1 MTEEKQE
8 KELFDARLRAEE
20 LRAQIRYHDY
30 RYYVLDSPEIS
41 DAEYDELMRELKQIE
56 ERFPQLITPDS
67 PTQQVAGQP
76 VEAFGVV
83 EHRLPLLSLA
93 NAFSDTELRAW
104 YRRAVTLLDV
114 EGFPMVCEPKI
125 DGLAVA
131 LVYEDGRFVQG
142 ATRGDGYR
150 GENISE
156 NLKTI
161 RSIPMRLLA
170 KDAPPRFEVRGEV
183 YMPKAAFE
191 RLNEQLA
198 DRGEKLF
205 MNPRNA
211 AAGSVRQKD
220 PRISA
225 RRPLDIWIYQ
235 LGWAEGPYPPSHW
248 EILRWLGEMG
258 FRINPEIAR
267 YENLDRVEHYYRQW
281 ADRRHELEYEID
293 GLVVKVDPL
302 EYQER
307 LGVVGR
313 EPRWAIAYKFPP
325 IQTTT
330 TLRAIEINIGRTGSL
345 NPYAVLEPV
354 RVGGVI
360 VKQATLHNE
369 EDIRRKDIRIGDTVI
384 VQRAGDV
391 IPQVVGPVVSKRTG
405 REQVFVMPERC
416 PACSTPVVRPENEV
430 MRYCPN
436 PACPAQAFRWLTH
449 FVSRGAMDIDGLG
462 KSWCYV
468 LLRERLARDPSDVYS
483 LTKEQLVALE
493 RMGEKSAD
501 NLLRSIQA
509 SKDRS
514 LRRLIF
520 ALGIRHVGGEIAGI
534 LADRFRSIDALAR
547 AEQEELDQIPTVGPR
562 IAESVYQWF
571 RDESNLRV
579 LEKLRQAGVRM
590 AEETPAAPP
599 AGPLAG
605 LSFVVTGTLASMLRS
620 RAEDLIRKLGG
631 VAADSVTKKTDY
643 MVVGEAP
650 GSKLQKA
657 QQYGTKLLNEEEFL
671 ELLRKHGVAEH

>member
-1 MTEEKQE
+1 MAEE

-41 DAEYDELMRELKQIE
+41 DAEYDELMRELKEIE
-56 ERFPQLITPDS
+56 ARFPQLITPDS
-67 PTQQVAGQP
+67 PTQRVAGQP

-93 NAFSDTELRAW
+93 NAFNNEELRAW
-104 YRRAVTLLDV
+104 YRRAVTLLDI
-114 EGFPMVCEPKI
+114 EGFPLVCEPKI

-131 LVYEDGRFVQG
+131 LVYEDGRFSQG

-191 RLNEQLA
+191 RLNQELA
-198 DRGEKLF
+198 ERGEKMF

-220 PRISA
+220 PRVTA
-225 RRPLDIWIYQ
+225 RRPLDIWVYQ
-235 LGWAEGPYPPSHW
+235 LGWAEGPYPSTHW
-248 EILRWLGEMG
+248 EALHWLGEMG
-258 FRINPEIAR
+258 FRINPQIAR
-267 YENLDRVEHYYRQW
+267 YEGLEAVEQHYRQW
-281 ADRRHELEYEID
+281 VDRRHDLEYEID
-293 GLVVKVDPL
+293 GLVIKVDPL
-302 EYQER
+302 EYHER

-325 IQTTT
+325 IQATT
-330 TLRAIEINIGRTGSL
+330 TLHAIEINIGRTGSL

-369 EDIRRKDIRIGDTVI
+369 EDIRRKDIRVGDTVI

-391 IPQVVGPVVSKRTG
+391 IPQVVGPVLSKRTG
-405 REQVFVMPERC
+405 RERVFVMPDRC
-416 PACSTPVVRPENEV
+416 PACGTPVVRPEDEV

-436 PACPAQAFRWLTH
+436 PACPAQAFRWLIH
-449 FVSRGAMDIDGLG
+449 FVSRGAMDIEGLG
-462 KSWCYV
+462 ESWCDI
-468 LLRERLARDPSDVYS
+468 LLRQGLIWDPGDIYS
-483 LTKEQLVALE
+483 LTKEQLAALE
-493 RMGEKSAD
+493 RMGEKSAE
-501 NLLRSIQA
+501 NLLRAIEV
-509 SKDRS
+509 SKERPLS
-514 LRRLIF
+514 RLIF
-520 ALGIRHVGGEIAGI
+520 ALGIRHVGSEMASI
-534 LADRFRSIDALAR
+534 LANHFGSIDALAR
-547 AEQEELDQIPTVGPR
+547 AAQEELETIPTVGPR

-571 RDESNLRV
+571 RDEANLRV
-579 LEKLRQAGVRM
+579 LNKLRRAGVRL
-590 AEETPAAPP
+590 AEEAPPAAPE
-599 AGPLAG
+599 GPLAG
-605 LSFVVTGTLASMLRS
+605 LSFVITGTLASMPRS
-620 RAEDLIRKLGG
+620 RAEELIRQLGG
-631 VAADSVTKKTDY
+631 TATDSVIRKTDY
-643 MVVGEAP
+643 LVVGEAP

-657 QQYGTKLLNEEEFL
+657 QQYGTKLLNEQEFL
-671 ELLRKHGVAEH
+671 ELLRKHGAI